1 MATIDSF
8 GIVSIDTA
16 LTRQFK
22 LRYQL
27 TKGDVVLDE
36 DGEFA
41 HACAYNEEVFFE
53 AEGSG
58 DLPADFGL
66 AGGGPTIVGISGGVS
81 LVDTTDERQRSGQP
95 NEWSASGEH
104 AASAV
109 AAA

>member
-8 GIVSIDTA
+8 SIVSIATA
-16 LTRQFK
+16 LTTQFK
-22 LRYQL
+22 LRHQL
-27 TKGDVVLDE
+27 TEGDVVLDE
-36 DGEFA
+36 DGVFA

-53 AEGSG
+53 AEGAG

-66 AGGGPTIVGISGGVS
+66 ASGGPTIVGVSGGVS
-81 LVDTTDERQRSGQP
+81 LIDSGDERQRSGQP

-104 AASAV
+104 APSAV